1 MSAGHTVALT
11 LFDTVLVSHLKMTHH
26 LFLVIGRRRLKKV
39 HLASDQ
45 HRIVLFPLR
54 VVVGGDESE

>member
-1 MSAGHTVALT
+1 MAGRTVALT
-11 LFDTVLVSHLKMTHH
+11 LFDTVLVSHLKVTHH
-26 LFLVIGRRRLKKV
+26 LLLVIGRRRLEKV

-54 VVVGGDESE
+54 IIVGGW